1 MHRQDSGIAV
11 CFEVEAGVERGRG
24 GTHQVDSQLW
34 FRDTKEVAA
43 ELR

>member
-24 GTHQVDSQLW
+24 GSQQVDSQLR
-34 FRDTKEVAA
+34 FQDTKEVAA
-43 ELR
+43 KLK

>member
-1 MHRQDSGIAV
+1 MHKQDSGIRMY
-11 CFEVEAGVERGRG
+11 FEVEAGVERGRRG
-24 GTHQVDSQLW
+24 SQQVDSQLR